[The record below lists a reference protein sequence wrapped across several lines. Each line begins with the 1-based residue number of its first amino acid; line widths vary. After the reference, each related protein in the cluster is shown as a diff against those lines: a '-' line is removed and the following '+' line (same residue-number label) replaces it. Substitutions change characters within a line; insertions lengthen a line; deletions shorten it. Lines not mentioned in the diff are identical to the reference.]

1 MYISISLYWLA
12 AFHEFHLFSISLRS
26 GFRTFSLAIVITS
39 LAPGTL
45 GEAMDFTSKTILIG
59 KCVVKIMINQRWNGV
74 PHFHIKTIK
83 NPPCRD
89 YFGGSKAQKVNSSKV
104 AASHCT
110 CSVSRPQLPDNSKV
124 RRHHLVRA
132 SYHSWILM
140 VCPKSPK

>member
-1 MYISISLYWLA
+1 MA
-12 AFHEFHLFSISLRS
+12 AFHEFHPFSISLRS
-26 GFRTFSLAIVITS
+26 GFRTFSLAIAITS

-89 YFGGSKAQKVNSSKV
+89 YFGGSSKAQFRSTPVRYRHPIARVRQVVHNCLINLISPTAPSCHSK
-104 AASHCT
+104 
-110 CSVSRPQLPDNSKV
+110 
-124 RRHHLVRA
+124 
-132 SYHSWILM
+132 LM
-140 VCPKSPK
+140 VCPKSPKQAIFISPFTH